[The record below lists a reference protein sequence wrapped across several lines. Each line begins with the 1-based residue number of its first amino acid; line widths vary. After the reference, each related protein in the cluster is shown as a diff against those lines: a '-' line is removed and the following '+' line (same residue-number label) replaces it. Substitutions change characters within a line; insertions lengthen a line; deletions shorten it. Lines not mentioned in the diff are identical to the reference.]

1 MGAESR
7 KRALSPYLANKKK
20 RNFKFSGRSRLA
32 VFINLIFTCI
42 MHRTHLQITE
52 PNYTTYTSSIVDQR
66 RLVRASSSSLRI
78 SLIKFK
84 CFCFPS
90 LGSINFDLEWS
101 NKFKRSIRYCN
112 NKKGHTAAPACPVSK
127 GKWRRTT
134 PVAPAPL
141 KTGLSE
147 SGCVWLIL
155 NVTWIKFY
163 YGAAGHHIFWQENF
177 VSHSPPTKK
186 KV

>member
-20 RNFKFSGRSRLA
+20 RHFKFSGRSRLA

-112 NKKGHTAAPACPVSK
+112 NKKGHTAAPACPRKQREVKADYPRGS
-127 GKWRRTT
+127 G
-134 PVAPAPL
+134 APENGVVGI
-141 KTGLSE
+141 GL
-147 SGCVWLIL
+147 CVT
-155 NVTWIKFY
+155 N
-163 YGAAGHHIFWQENF
+163 N
-177 VSHSPPTKK
+177 
-186 KV
+186 